1 MVLFI
6 NTERFNKNVIPYKK
20 LGDINIIEVSF
31 KNKAI
36 LKDNLLD
43 LICTFM
49 DSLTS
54 EDEKFLLII
63 NDIDDAFMNLDN
75 LSEDLKNIK
84 KSMFRSLIE
93 TYVQMGHDV
102 IYYTYKEDI
111 TNGDVLELDEIDGF
125 SIIKDE
131 VQLYSKLIKDI
142 R

>member
-1 MVLFI
+1 MVLFV
-6 NTERFNKNVIPYKK
+6 NTERFNQNIIPYKK
-20 LGDINIIEVSF
+20 LSDINVIEVSF

-63 NDIDDAFMNLDN
+63 NDIDDAFTNLDS

-84 KSMFRSLIE
+84 KGMFRALIE

>member
-1 MVLFI
+1 M
-6 NTERFNKNVIPYKK
+6 
-20 LGDINIIEVSF
+20 SF

-43 LICTFM
+43 LICNFM

-84 KSMFRSLIE
+84 KGMFRSLIE

>member
-1 MVLFI
+1 MVLFV
-6 NTERFNKNVIPYKK
+6 NTERFNQNIIPYKK
-20 LGDINIIEVSF
+20 LSDINVIEVSF

-75 LSEDLKNIK
+75 LSEDIKNIK
-84 KSMFRSLIE
+84 KGMFRALIE

-111 TNGDVLELDEIDGF
+111 TNSDVLELDELDGF

>member
-1 MVLFI
+1 MVLFV
-6 NTERFNKNVIPYKK
+6 NMERFNQNVIPYKK
-20 LGDINIIEVSF
+20 LSDINVIEVSF

-75 LSEDLKNIK
+75 LSEDIKNIK
-84 KSMFRSLIE
+84 KGMFRALIE